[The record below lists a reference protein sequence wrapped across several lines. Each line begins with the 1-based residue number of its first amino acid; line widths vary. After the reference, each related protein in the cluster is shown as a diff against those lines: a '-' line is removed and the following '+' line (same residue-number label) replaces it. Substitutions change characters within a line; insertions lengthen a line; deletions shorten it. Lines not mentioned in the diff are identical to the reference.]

1 MNDSSSSKLLNNFMK
16 KKVSFTVINREIR
29 RVFAYLVKSVTECVY
44 KSEGSLLA
52 QAKDRTGLLL
62 AVSIDSC

>member
-16 KKVSFTVINREIR
+16 KKVSFVINREIR

>member
-1 MNDSSSSKLLNNFMK
+1 MK

-44 KSEGSLLA
+44 KSEGSFLA